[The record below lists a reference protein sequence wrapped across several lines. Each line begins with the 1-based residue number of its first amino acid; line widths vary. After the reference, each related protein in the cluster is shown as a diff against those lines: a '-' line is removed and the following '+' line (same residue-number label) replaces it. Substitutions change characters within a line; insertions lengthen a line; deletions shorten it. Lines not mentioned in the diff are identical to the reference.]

1 MEEVYI
7 VLFSEWLALSAPYL
21 KVVGLSDQRD
31 THILSFLGIF
41 NYIFIFV

>member
-31 THILSFLGIF
+31 KVTH
-41 NYIFIFV
+41 FVFSWYF